1 MAGIKDTKIIKG
13 QPHLLTYITPN
24 EVEKLKALGG
34 QETMTPE
41 GIPAYPEYDNY
52 GFSSQSDFNSGDVS
66 RSNDPN
72 VRGEGPGQN
81 RVTASQLAA
90 TNAKEKADAIAK
102 DIAKREL
109 EKSKYD
115 VGTKKNP
122 YADFFS
128 KQKIKSMN
136 KAARRN
142 KYKTLQ
148 ELNQLPKD
156 ELSKSQLAFMAM
168 NPIYGFGKLIS
179 GQTKVNPETD
189 MFDIDS
195 IREIGGQTQYT
206 PTVDPVTGK
215 TTYGTT
221 ANQAKQLGYLKQ
233 DIDMSTRKDITQNE
247 FDEYMNRKKIPTFE
261 SGGNP
266 NILPQYAMMGGG
278 ADMGSEDV
286 EPYNQFTYD
295 EDAFGLGGDSA
306 DVTRASYDFNQ
317 GGRAGKAE
325 GGIMELR
332 ARRAF
337 GGIMDRVDK
346 RQGYFL
352 GGIGKAIKGVV
363 GGVADAAGKV
373 LKSDVGKMA
382 IAGAAF
388 YYGGGG
394 SGMFAQGSAGGG
406 GWMGGLKAM
415 GGNFMSSANPL
426 LFSGG
431 KLSLGKLGLASAAL
445 PFLMPAAKPNET
457 SFSDRGGSLID
468 PITGLPAK
476 PAEMRASLNNAL
488 DNADGDPI
496 RIKQINDAYAFLGP
510 DERLGTY
517 SPYRTYGVK
526 DGGRI
531 GKAEGGLLDLGG
543 MEKDYRAEGGFVPIG
558 EYEKKDDVP
567 ARLSVNEFV
576 FTADAV
582 RGAGQGDIDKG
593 AEIMEN
599 MMKNLEK
606 GGTISEESQGNIG
619 AQQMFETSERLGE
632 VI

>member
-1 MAGIKDTKIIKG
+1 M
-13 QPHLLTYITPN
+13 TYITPN
-24 EVEKLKALGG
+24 EVEKLKTLGG

-52 GFSSQSDFNSGDVS
+52 GFSSQSDFDSGDVS

-90 TNAKEKADAIAK
+90 TNAIAK

-115 VGTKKNP
+115 VGPKKNP

-195 IREIGGQTQYT
+195 IREIGMQTQYT
-206 PTVDPVTGK
+206 PTLDPVTGK

-247 FDEYMNRKKIPTFE
+247 FDEYMNRKKIPTFDSE
-261 SGGNP
+261 GGGMSA
-266 NILPQYAMMGGG
+266 NILPYQLPGEEEVP
-278 ADMGSEDV
+278 EDTGP
-286 EPYNQFTYD
+286 EYR
-295 EDAFGLGGDSA
+295 FGTGQGIGR
-306 DVTRASYDFNQ
+306 DVTLGYLAT
-317 GGRAGKAE
+317 GGRARRAE

-337 GGIMDRVDK
+337 GGIMDRVTGRK
-346 RQGYFL
+346 AYGL
-352 GGIGKAIKGVV
+352 GSIFKSVKN
-363 GGVADAAGKV
+363 AASKV
-373 LKSDVGKMA
+373 LSSDIGKMA
-382 IAGAAF
+382 IAGAAI

-394 SGMFAQGSAGGG
+394 ANMFKSGASNSG

-415 GGNFMSSANPL
+415 GGNFFSKANPL
-426 LFSGG
+426 LFSNGE
-431 KLSLGKLGLASAAL
+431 LSLGKLAGVSAAL
-445 PFLMPAAKPNET
+445 PFLMPKAKPNET

-468 PITGLPAK
+468 PITGQPAK

-488 DNADGDPI
+488 DNANGDPI

-517 SPYRTYGVK
+517 SPYRTYGAAN
-526 DGGRI
+526 GGRI
-531 GKAEGGLLDLGG
+531 GRAEGGLMDLGG

-558 EYEKKDDVP
+558 AKEKADDVP

-582 RGAGQGDIDKG
+582 RGAGGGDIDKG

-599 MMKNLEK
+599 MMVNLEK
-606 GGTISEESQGNIG
+606 GGTVSEESQGNAG
-619 AQQMFETSERLGE
+619 AQQMFNTSQRLGE

>member
-24 EVEKLKALGG
+24 EVEKLKTLGG

-52 GFSSQSDFNSGDVS
+52 GFSSQSDFDSGDVS

-90 TNAKEKADAIAK
+90 TNAIAK

-115 VGTKKNP
+115 VGPKKNP

-195 IREIGGQTQYT
+195 IREIGMQTQYT
-206 PTVDPVTGK
+206 PTLDPVTGK

-247 FDEYMNRKKIPTFE
+247 FDEYMNRKKIPTFDSE
-261 SGGNP
+261 GGGMSA
-266 NILPQYAMMGGG
+266 NILPYQLPGEEEVP
-278 ADMGSEDV
+278 EDTGP
-286 EPYNQFTYD
+286 EYR
-295 EDAFGLGGDSA
+295 FGTGQGIGR
-306 DVTRASYDFNQ
+306 DVTLGYLAT
-317 GGRAGKAE
+317 GGRARRAE

-337 GGIMDRVDK
+337 GGIMDRVTGRK
-346 RQGYFL
+346 AYGL
-352 GGIGKAIKGVV
+352 GSIFKSVKN
-363 GGVADAAGKV
+363 AASKV
-373 LKSDVGKMA
+373 LSSDIGKMA
-382 IAGAAF
+382 IAGAAI

-394 SGMFAQGSAGGG
+394 ANMFKSGASNSG

-415 GGNFMSSANPL
+415 GGNFFSKANPL
-426 LFSGG
+426 LFSNGE
-431 KLSLGKLGLASAAL
+431 LSLGKLAGVSAAL
-445 PFLMPAAKPNET
+445 PFLMPKAKPNET

-468 PITGLPAK
+468 PITGQPAK

-488 DNADGDPI
+488 DNANGDPI

-517 SPYRTYGVK
+517 SPYRTYGAAN
-526 DGGRI
+526 GGRI
-531 GKAEGGLLDLGG
+531 GRAEGGLMDLGG

-558 EYEKKDDVP
+558 AKEKADDVP

-582 RGAGQGDIDKG
+582 RGAGGGDIDKG

-599 MMKNLEK
+599 MMVNLEK
-606 GGTISEESQGNIG
+606 GGTVSEESQGNAG
-619 AQQMFETSERLGE
+619 AQQMFNTSQRLGE

>member
-52 GFSSQSDFNSGDVS
+52 GFSSQSDFDSGDVS

-90 TNAKEKADAIAK
+90 TNAIAK

-115 VGTKKNP
+115 VGPKKNP

-195 IREIGGQTQYT
+195 IREIGMQTQYT
-206 PTVDPVTGK
+206 PTLDPVTGK

-247 FDEYMNRKKIPTFE
+247 FDEYMNRKKIPTFDSE
-261 SGGNP
+261 GGGMSA
-266 NILPQYAMMGGG
+266 NILPYQLPGEEEVP
-278 ADMGSEDV
+278 EDTGP
-286 EPYNQFTYD
+286 EYR
-295 EDAFGLGGDSA
+295 FGTGQGIGR
-306 DVTRASYDFNQ
+306 DVTLGYLAT
-317 GGRAGKAE
+317 GGRARRAE

-337 GGIMDRVDK
+337 GGIMDRVTGRK
-346 RQGYFL
+346 AYGL
-352 GGIGKAIKGVV
+352 GSIFKSVKN
-363 GGVADAAGKV
+363 AASKV
-373 LKSDVGKMA
+373 LSSDIGKMA
-382 IAGAAF
+382 IMGAGI

-394 SGMFAQGSAGGG
+394 ANMFKSGASNSG

-415 GGNFMSSANPL
+415 GGNFFSKANPL
-426 LFSGG
+426 LFSNGE
-431 KLSLGKLGLASAAL
+431 LSLGKLAGVSAAL
-445 PFLMPAAKPNET
+445 PFLMPKAKPNET

-468 PITGLPAK
+468 PITGQPAK

-488 DNADGDPI
+488 DNANGDPI

-531 GKAEGGLLDLGG
+531 GRAEGGLMDLGG

-558 EYEKKDDVP
+558 AKEKADDVP

-582 RGAGQGDIDKG
+582 RGAGGGDIDKG

-599 MMKNLEK
+599 MMVNLEK
-606 GGTISEESQGNIG
+606 GGTVSEESQGNAG
-619 AQQMFETSERLGE
+619 AQQMFNTSQRLGE

>member
-34 QETMTPE
+34 QETMTAE

-52 GFSSQSDFNSGDVS
+52 GFSSQSDFDSGDVS

-90 TNAKEKADAIAK
+90 TNAIAK

-115 VGTKKNP
+115 VGPKKNP

-195 IREIGGQTQYT
+195 IREIGMQTQYT
-206 PTVDPVTGK
+206 PTLDPVTGK

-247 FDEYMNRKKIPTFE
+247 FDEYMNRKKIPTFDSE
-261 SGGNP
+261 GGGMSA
-266 NILPQYAMMGGG
+266 NILPYQLPGEEEVP
-278 ADMGSEDV
+278 EDTGP
-286 EPYNQFTYD
+286 EYR
-295 EDAFGLGGDSA
+295 FGTGQGIGR
-306 DVTRASYDFNQ
+306 DVTLGYLAT
-317 GGRAGKAE
+317 GGRARRAE

-337 GGIMDRVDK
+337 GGIMDRVTGRK
-346 RQGYFL
+346 AYGL
-352 GGIGKAIKGVV
+352 GSIFKSVKN
-363 GGVADAAGKV
+363 AASKV
-373 LKSDVGKMA
+373 LSSDIGKMA
-382 IAGAAF
+382 IMGAGI

-394 SGMFAQGSAGGG
+394 ANMFKSGASNSG

-415 GGNFMSSANPL
+415 GGNFFSKANPL
-426 LFSGG
+426 LFSNGE
-431 KLSLGKLGLASAAL
+431 LSLGKLAGVSAAL
-445 PFLMPAAKPNET
+445 PFLMPKAKPNET

-468 PITGLPAK
+468 PITGQPAK

-488 DNADGDPI
+488 DNANGDPI

-531 GKAEGGLLDLGG
+531 GRAEGGLMDLGG

-558 EYEKKDDVP
+558 AKEKADDVP

-582 RGAGQGDIDKG
+582 RGAGGGDIDKG

-599 MMKNLEK
+599 MMVNLEK
-606 GGTISEESQGNIG
+606 GGTVSEESQGNAG
-619 AQQMFETSERLGE
+619 AQQMFNTSQRLGE

>member
-24 EVEKLKALGG
+24 EVEKLKVLGG

-41 GIPAYPEYDNY
+41 GIPAYPERDNY
-52 GFSSQSDFNSGDVS
+52 GFSSDADFNSGDVS

-90 TNAKEKADAIAK
+90 TNAIAK

-115 VGTKKNP
+115 VGPKKNP

-168 NPIYGFGKLIS
+168 NPMYGIGKLAF
-179 GQTKVNPETD
+179 GQTKVDPETD

-195 IREIGGQTQYT
+195 IREIGMQTQYT
-206 PTVDPVTGK
+206 PTLDPVTGK

-247 FDEYMNRKKIPTFE
+247 FDEYMNRKKIPTFDSE
-261 SGGNP
+261 GGGMSA
-266 NILPQYAMMGGG
+266 NILPYQLPGEEEVP
-278 ADMGSEDV
+278 EDTGP
-286 EPYNQFTYD
+286 EYR
-295 EDAFGLGGDSA
+295 FGTGQGIGR
-306 DVTRASYDFNQ
+306 DVTLGYLAT
-317 GGRAGKAE
+317 GGRARRAE

-337 GGIMDRVDK
+337 GGIMDRVTGRK
-346 RQGYFL
+346 AYGL
-352 GGIGKAIKGVV
+352 GSIFKSVKN
-363 GGVADAAGKV
+363 AASKV
-373 LKSDVGKMA
+373 LSSDIGKMA
-382 IAGAAF
+382 IAGAAI

-394 SGMFAQGSAGGG
+394 ANMFKSGASNSG

-415 GGNFMSSANPL
+415 GGNFFSKANPL
-426 LFSGG
+426 LFSNGE
-431 KLSLGKLGLASAAL
+431 LSLGKLAGVSAAL
-445 PFLMPAAKPNET
+445 PFLMPKAKPNET

-468 PITGLPAK
+468 PITGQPAK

-488 DNADGDPI
+488 DNANGDPI

-517 SPYRTYGVK
+517 SPYRTYGAAN
-526 DGGRI
+526 GGRI
-531 GKAEGGLLDLGG
+531 GRAEGGLMDLGG

-558 EYEKKDDVP
+558 AKEKADDVP

-582 RGAGQGDIDKG
+582 RGAGGGDIDKG

-599 MMKNLEK
+599 MMVNLEK
-606 GGTISEESQGNIG
+606 GGTVSEESQGNAG
-619 AQQMFETSERLGE
+619 AQQMFNTSQRLGE

>member
-24 EVEKLKALGG
+24 EVEKLKTLGG

-52 GFSSQSDFNSGDVS
+52 GFSSQSDFDSGDVS

-90 TNAKEKADAIAK
+90 TNAIAK

-115 VGTKKNP
+115 VGPKKNP

-195 IREIGGQTQYT
+195 IREIGMQTQYT
-206 PTVDPVTGK
+206 PTLDPVTGK

-247 FDEYMNRKKIPTFE
+247 FDEYMNRKKIPTFDSE
-261 SGGNP
+261 GGGMSA
-266 NILPQYAMMGGG
+266 NILPYQLPGEEEVP
-278 ADMGSEDV
+278 EDTGP
-286 EPYNQFTYD
+286 EYR
-295 EDAFGLGGDSA
+295 FGTGQGIGR
-306 DVTRASYDFNQ
+306 DVTLGYLAT
-317 GGRAGKAE
+317 GGRARRAE

-337 GGIMDRVDK
+337 GGIMDRVTGRK
-346 RQGYFL
+346 AYGL
-352 GGIGKAIKGVV
+352 GSIFKSVKN
-363 GGVADAAGKV
+363 AASKV
-373 LKSDVGKMA
+373 LSSDIGKMA
-382 IAGAAF
+382 IAGAAI

-394 SGMFAQGSAGGG
+394 ANMFKSGASNSG

-415 GGNFMSSANPL
+415 GGNFFSKANPL
-426 LFSGG
+426 LFSNGE
-431 KLSLGKLGLASAAL
+431 LSLGKLAGVSAAL
-445 PFLMPAAKPNET
+445 PFLMPKAKPNET

-468 PITGLPAK
+468 PITGQPAK

-488 DNADGDPI
+488 DNANGDPI

-531 GKAEGGLLDLGG
+531 GRAEGGLMDLGG

-558 EYEKKDDVP
+558 AKEKADDVP

-582 RGAGQGDIDKG
+582 RNAGGGDIDKG

-599 MMKNLEK
+599 MMVNLEK
-606 GGTISEESQGNIG
+606 GGTVSEESQGNAG
-619 AQQMFETSERLGE
+619 AQQMFNTSQRLGE

>member
-24 EVEKLKALGG
+24 EVEKLKVLGG

-41 GIPAYPEYDNY
+41 GIPAYPERDNY
-52 GFSSQSDFNSGDVS
+52 GFSSDADFNSGDVS

-90 TNAKEKADAIAK
+90 TNAKEKQDAIAK

-115 VGTKKNP
+115 VGPKKNT

-156 ELSKSQLAFMAM
+156 KLSKTQLAFMAM
-168 NPIYGFGKLIS
+168 NPMYGIGKLAF
-179 GQTKVNPETD
+179 GQTKVDPETD

-195 IREIGGQTQYT
+195 IREIGMQTQYT
-206 PTVDPVTGK
+206 PTLDPVTGK

-247 FDEYMNRKKIPTFE
+247 FDTYMNRNKTNFDSE
-261 SGGNP
+261 GGGMSA
-266 NILPQYAMMGGG
+266 NILPYQLPGEEEVP
-278 ADMGSEDV
+278 EDTGP
-286 EPYNQFTYD
+286 EYR
-295 EDAFGLGGDSA
+295 FGTGQGIGR
-306 DVTRASYDFNQ
+306 DVTLGYLAT
-317 GGRAGKAE
+317 GGRARRAE

-337 GGIMDRVDK
+337 GGIMDRVTGRK
-346 RQGYFL
+346 AYGL
-352 GGIGKAIKGVV
+352 GSIFKSVKN
-363 GGVADAAGKV
+363 AASKV
-373 LKSDVGKMA
+373 LSSDIGKMA
-382 IAGAAF
+382 IMGAGI

-394 SGMFAQGSAGGG
+394 ANMFKSGASNSG

-415 GGNFMSSANPL
+415 GGNFFSKANPL
-426 LFSGG
+426 LFSNGE
-431 KLSLGKLGLASAAL
+431 LSLGKLAGVSAAL
-445 PFLMPAAKPNET
+445 PFLMPKAKPNET

-468 PITGLPAK
+468 PITGQPAK

-488 DNADGDPI
+488 DNANGDPI

-531 GKAEGGLLDLGG
+531 GRAEGGLMDLGG

-558 EYEKKDDVP
+558 AKEKADDVP

-582 RGAGQGDIDKG
+582 RGAGGGDIDKG

-599 MMKNLEK
+599 MMVNLEK
-606 GGTISEESQGNIG
+606 GGTVSEESQGNAG
-619 AQQMFETSERLGE
+619 AQQMFNTSQRLGE

>member
-24 EVEKLKALGG
+24 EVEKLKTLGG

-52 GFSSQSDFNSGDVS
+52 GFSSQSDFDSGDVS

-90 TNAKEKADAIAK
+90 TNAIAK

-115 VGTKKNP
+115 VGPKKNP

-195 IREIGGQTQYT
+195 IREIGMQTQYT
-206 PTVDPVTGK
+206 PTLDPVTGK

-247 FDEYMNRKKIPTFE
+247 FDEYMNRKKIPTFDSE
-261 SGGNP
+261 GGGMSA
-266 NILPQYAMMGGG
+266 NILPYQLPGEEEVP
-278 ADMGSEDV
+278 EDTGP
-286 EPYNQFTYD
+286 EYR
-295 EDAFGLGGDSA
+295 FGTGQGIGR
-306 DVTRASYDFNQ
+306 DVTLGYLAT
-317 GGRAGKAE
+317 GGRARRAE

-337 GGIMDRVDK
+337 GGIMDRVTGRK
-346 RQGYFL
+346 AYGL
-352 GGIGKAIKGVV
+352 GSIFKSVKN
-363 GGVADAAGKV
+363 AASKV
-373 LKSDVGKMA
+373 LSSDIGKMA
-382 IAGAAF
+382 IMGAGI

-394 SGMFAQGSAGGG
+394 ANMFKSGASNSG

-415 GGNFMSSANPL
+415 GGNFFSKANPL
-426 LFSGG
+426 LFSNGE
-431 KLSLGKLGLASAAL
+431 LSLGKLAGVSAAL
-445 PFLMPAAKPNET
+445 PFLMPKAKPNET

-468 PITGLPAK
+468 PITGQPAK

-488 DNADGDPI
+488 DNANGDPI

-531 GKAEGGLLDLGG
+531 GRAEGGLMDLGG

-558 EYEKKDDVP
+558 AKEKADDVP

-582 RGAGQGDIDKG
+582 RGAGGGDIDKG

-599 MMKNLEK
+599 MMVNLEK
-606 GGTISEESQGNIG
+606 GGTVSEESQGNAG
-619 AQQMFETSERLGE
+619 AQQMFNTSQRLGE